1 MLSALAVAG
10 ALTAFVA
17 GLTGAW
23 SPCGFSMVDTIGAAL
38 GDVRSSMRRLACWA
52 FALGCLC
59 GGAATFLG
67 LAELGRILVPGAA
80 GVREALGATLA
91 LAAAVADW
99 RGMKIAPQIRRQ
111 VPESWRWRMP
121 LPLAC
126 ALYGVLLGLGFTT
139 FVLAFATWAL
149 AGVSFASASPLTGL
163 SIGLA
168 FGVGRALPILWIAP
182 RLGGGETEG
191 ARLLDRMARE
201 PRLWLGLRRVD
212 ALGLGLCA
220 VFMSGAAAA
229 AGAVLPSASDPSTS
243 GGVLVWQE
251 VGGTGMLLAGS
262 GPARTLPGYLPAL
275 GPSTIAWEGNGE
287 ITIANSLSLAVRA
300 TLPVSGVSAL
310 AVSEGWV
317 VYRQLEANGRESL
330 IGVSLLATRP
340 PLRIAGPLP
349 AGEIGR
355 PSVDGSA
362 AVFTIDTTAES
373 AIELVHLPS
382 GHSRTLRAGS
392 RGILY
397 ENPSLLDGE
406 VAYERVTRCAQELRL
421 ASARETTAG
430 RLLLEL
436 PSTVT
441 RDSGYEE
448 EYEHAYNM
456 GSVCPNRG
464 AGSGSKFR
472 LGPLALSETSV
483 YVTEVPEREA
493 PAGARIV
500 TVARAERA
508 LARARDDG
516 VPDELADVA
525 EQGGKDA
532 AERFLGVGVAG
543 ALRDEHGDRH
553 PDRSMAQECDLVLD
567 FAGAGAPAALE
578 VELPPRQL

>member
-1 MLSALAVAG
+1 VLSALAVAG
-10 ALTAFVA
+10 ALTALAA

-23 SPCGFSMVDTIGAAL
+23 SPCGFSMVDTIGTAL
-38 GDVRSSMRRLACWA
+38 GDVRRSVKRLACWT
-52 FALGCLC
+52 FAIGCLC

-67 LAELGRILVPGAA
+67 LAELGRLLVPGDT
-80 GVREALGATLA
+80 GTREAIGATIA

-168 FGVGRALPILWIAP
+168 FGLGRALPILWIAP

-191 ARLLDRMARE
+191 ARMMDRMARE

-220 VFMSGAAAA
+220 VLMSGAAAA
-229 AGAVLPSASDPSTS
+229 GAAVFPAASEPAISSSTAPAISSATDPSAA
-243 GGVLVWQE
+243 GGVLAWQQ

-262 GPARTLPGYLPAL
+262 GPARTLPGSEPVL
-275 GPSTIAWEGNGE
+275 GPSTVAWEGNGE
-287 ITIANSLSLAVRA
+287 ITIANTASLAVRA
-300 TLPVSGVSAL
+300 TLPVSGVTAL

-317 VYRQLEANGRESL
+317 VYRQLEVSGRESL
-330 IGVSLLATRP
+330 VGASLLSTQP
-340 PLRIAGPLP
+340 PVHIAGPLP

-355 PSVDGSA
+355 PSLDGSA
-362 AVFTIDTTAES
+362 VVFTIDTTGES
-373 AIELVHLPS
+373 AIELFHLPS
-382 GHSRTLRAGS
+382 GHSRILRAGD

-397 ENPSLLDGE
+397 ENPSLLDGQ
-406 VAYERVTRCAQELRL
+406 VAYERVTRCAQEIRL
-421 ASARETTAG
+421 ASARESAAG

-436 PSTVT
+436 PSTVP
-441 RDSGYEE
+441 RDPGYEE
-448 EYEHAYNM
+448 AYEHAYNM

-464 AGSGSKFR
+464 SGPGSKLR
-472 LGPLALSETSV
+472 LGPLALGEAAV
-483 YVTEVPEREA
+483 YITEVPEGEPPTA
-493 PAGARIV
+493 VRIV
-500 TVARAERA
+500 T
-508 LARARDDG
+508 
-516 VPDELADVA
+516 
-525 EQGGKDA
+525 
-532 AERFLGVGVAG
+532 
-543 ALRDEHGDRH
+543 
-553 PDRSMAQECDLVLD
+553 
-567 FAGAGAPAALE
+567 
-578 VELPPRQL
+578 LPR

>member
-10 ALTAFVA
+10 ALTALAA

-23 SPCGFSMVDTIGAAL
+23 SPCGFSMVDTIGTAL
-38 GDVRSSMRRLACWA
+38 GDVRSPVRRIACWT

-67 LAELGRILVPGAA
+67 LAELGRLLIPGDAA
-80 GVREALGATLA
+80 SREAVGATIA

-99 RGMKIAPQIRRQ
+99 RGLKIAPQIRRQ

-121 LPLAC
+121 LALAC

-168 FGVGRALPILWIAP
+168 FGLGRALPILWIAP
-182 RLGGGETEG
+182 RLGDGETEG
-191 ARLLDRMARE
+191 ARLMDGMARE

-220 VFMSGAAAA
+220 VLMSGAAAA
-229 AGAVLPSASDPSTS
+229 GAAVLPSASEPALPSATDPSA
-243 GGVLVWQE
+243 GGGALVWQE

-262 GPARTLPGYLPAL
+262 GPARALPGSDPAL
-275 GPSTIAWEGNGE
+275 GPSTVAWEGNGE
-287 ITIANSLSLAVRA
+287 ITIASPVSLAVSA
-300 TLPVSGVSAL
+300 TLPASGVTAL

-317 VYRQLEANGRESL
+317 VYRQLEAKGRESL
-330 IGVSLLATRP
+330 IAVSLLTAQP
-340 PLRIAGPLP
+340 PRQIAGPLP
-349 AGEIGR
+349 AGDIGR
-355 PSVDGSA
+355 PSLDGSA
-362 AVFTIDTTAES
+362 VVFTTDTTGES

-382 GHSRTLRAGS
+382 GHSRTLRAGN

-406 VAYERVTRCAQELRL
+406 VAYERVTRCAQELRI
-421 ASARETTAG
+421 ASAREKTSG

-441 RDSGYEE
+441 RDTGYEE
-448 EYEHAYNM
+448 AYEHAYNM
-456 GSVCPNRG
+456 GSVCPNRAPG
-464 AGSGSKFR
+464 PGSKLS
-472 LGPLALSETSV
+472 LGPLALSGTTV
-483 YVTEVPEREA
+483 YLTEVPRGEG
-493 PAGARIV
+493 PAAARIV
-500 TVARAERA
+500 TVAR
-508 LARARDDG
+508 
-516 VPDELADVA
+516 
-525 EQGGKDA
+525 
-532 AERFLGVGVAG
+532 
-543 ALRDEHGDRH
+543 
-553 PDRSMAQECDLVLD
+553 
-567 FAGAGAPAALE
+567 
-578 VELPPRQL
+578 